1 MSDAIAF
8 KVEPVEGK
16 FQVQD
21 FQGNTYGTYDDQTK
35 AEEAAQNWAEY
46 YAAPLVF

>member
-1 MSDAIAF
+1 MSEDIAF

-16 FQVQD
+16 FQVRD
-21 FQGNTYGTYDDQTK
+21 FEGNTYGAYDDETK

-46 YAAPLVF
+46 YAAPLFF